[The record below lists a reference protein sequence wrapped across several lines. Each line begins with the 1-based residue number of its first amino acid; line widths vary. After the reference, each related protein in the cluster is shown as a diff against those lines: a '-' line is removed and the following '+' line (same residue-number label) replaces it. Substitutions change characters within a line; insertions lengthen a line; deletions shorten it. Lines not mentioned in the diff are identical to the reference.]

1 MKCWYCKKKL
11 KPYEWVY
18 VITQNGE
25 RRPVC
30 KDDRRCRPGGIQCHG
45 DKPKQRK
52 LGKNKALNKARE
64 KKI

>member
-18 VITQNGE
+18 VITQDGE

-30 KDDRRCRPGGIQCHG
+30 KDDRRCHPGGIQCHG
-45 DKPKQRK
+45 ARPKIAHQAKNRVLERNKRK
-52 LGKNKALNKARE
+52 
-64 KKI
+64 